1 MIEFYDGREGSKMEW
16 LFVLKI
22 KQMFVAIPNW
32 MLPKLQ
38 LKKFFSTNSSLLKIP
53 SSFSLIYDITK
64 QPI

>member
-16 LFVLKI
+16 FVLKI
-22 KQMFVAIPNW
+22 KQMFVVIPNW